1 MAYIRAHS
9 TAMKRKGKTV
19 KRYEVV
25 WREPATDPTT
35 GLPTGKMRARQES
48 YPTREAAEARR
59 DELNNAK
66 HQIGGTSA
74 LADAKKA
81 GELPFAHYAEGF
93 IARQRSKVAAGKL
106 KARTCE
112 RYDGTIRHHLLKRFG
127 ARAVGAITVTDCER
141 FRADLLANRRPRTV
155 RNVWQML
162 DRVLEYAYE
171 HKAISAVPTDV
182 IDRSAMHYAVGD
194 DAGFAAHPLTAAQ
207 VAALAAK
214 VGERYEVYGL
224 LVLFMAYTGL
234 RAAEV
239 QGLEVRDLV
248 LTTSNDGTVKGSV
261 RVQRTKSR
269 RKREWVIGT
278 PKSKTSK
285 RTVPLP
291 PWLATAPCRLPA
303 KCPPLRQRADRS
315 PVAATAPRQP
325 RRQAGPRLVGPA
337 GPQRPT
343 EQDRPPR
350 LGSHRAPRQP
360 ASEHSRRRHPHTRH
374 ERCSAARPSA
384 HGGSPVAYCRGPLYP
399 GGEVA
404 WAQQLRVD
412 PDHLRRLHPRRRD
425 REPAA
430 RTCYR
435 RAKDERR
442 ATTPRAGRLAALP
455 RNLTGCVGTRR
466 GASADSDQMGWA
478 ANHSSSRSA
487 TASGCSSSIQCEPCR
502 VSKRY
507 SPLT

>member
-9 TAMKRKGKTV
+9 TAIKRRGKTI
-19 KRYEVV
+19 KRYEVC

-35 GLPTGKMRARQES
+35 GLPTGKQRARQES

-66 HQIGGTSA
+66 HRIGGTSA

-81 GELPFAHYAEGF
+81 GELPFAHYAAGF

-112 RYDGTIRHHLLKRFG
+112 RYEGTIRHHLLKPFG
-127 ARAVGAITVTDCER
+127 AKAVGAITVTDCEA
-141 FRADLLANRRPRTV
+141 FRAELLANRRPRTV

-171 HKAISAVPTDV
+171 HKAIGAVPTDV
-182 IDRSAMHYAVGD
+182 IDRSAAHYAVGD
-194 DAGFAAHPLTAAQ
+194 DAGFQPHPLTAAQ

-248 LTTSNDGTVKGSV
+248 LTTAPDGTMRGAI
-261 RVQRTKSR
+261 RAQRTKSR
-269 RKREWVIGT
+269 RRREWVTGT

-291 PWLATAPCRLPA
+291 PWLATRLAAYLAETHPAADTPTAVLWPRRLQGNQTRKPQLDWSAPLDLNGLQSKIIRPALEAVGLPA
-303 KCPPLRQRADRS
+303 SRPGGTKGVRLHDLRHTAAVLWLTAGVHFIQVAKWLGHSSYVLTLTTYADYIPDVETENPLPE
-315 PVAATAPRQP
+315 PVAAVPKTNVVQLQLHAPR
-325 RRQAGPRLVGPA
+325 L
-337 GPQRPT
+337 
-343 EQDRPPR
+343 
-350 LGSHRAPRQP
+350 
-360 ASEHSRRRHPHTRH
+360 
-374 ERCSAARPSA
+374 
-384 HGGSPVAYCRGPLYP
+384 
-399 GGEVA
+399 
-404 WAQQLRVD
+404 
-412 PDHLRRLHPRRRD
+412 
-425 REPAA
+425 
-430 RTCYR
+430 
-435 RAKDERR
+435 
-442 ATTPRAGRLAALP
+442 RLARKLDIVAAA
-455 RNLTGCVGTRR
+455 GV
-466 GASADSDQMGWA
+466 SADSDQMGWA